1 MGSNHE
7 KNGGRKSR
15 ETLPLKNKIGSKRAQ
30 IKKKNWI
37 EMFDLKKKIGSKRA
51 KIKKRKSGGN
61 VLIEE
66 N

>member
-1 MGSNHE
+1 
-7 KNGGRKSR
+7 
-15 ETLPLKNKIGSKRAQ
+15 
-30 IKKKNWI
+30 
-37 EMFDLKKKIGSKRA
+37 MFDLKKKIGSKRA